1 MSKKTHPVS
10 QVLKLIAGLTDDQ
23 KEIVRDFLRQP
34 RSSKS
39 PNPAPRAAGKSS
51 SKKSEKKDTSIQSSP
66 MNEAGALSVAAGSSG
81 GEG

>member
-23 KEIVRDFLRQP
+23 KEIVRDFLRAP

-39 PNPAPRAAGKSS
+39 SNPAPRAAGKSS

-66 MNEAGALSVAAGSSG
+66 MSEAGALSVAAGSSG